1 MLCELVQRQGGLAR
15 ANRPEGAPLDRRS
28 FLMCALASGVA
39 LGELGTPAV
48 ASPSSLSS
56 LSGQQA
62 QSDAQFVVEAKFY
75 DKLENKKIKCKL
87 CPRECN
93 VGDKERGYCGV
104 RENRG
109 GVYYTLVHSRVCA
122 AHIDPIE
129 KKPLFHYLPG
139 TVAFSIATAGCNVN
153 CKFCQNW
160 DISQSRPEQIPA
172 DYVPPQRIAALAR
185 QNNCPTIAYTYS
197 EPVVFSEFLMDT
209 ADAGHEA
216 GVRSIVVSN
225 GYIQQDALKQAYGK
239 MDAVKIDLKSFTESY
254 YEKVVTGQLKPVL
267 DTLVTLRKM
276 GKWTE
281 IVYLVVP
288 TLNDSDTEFRGLAQ
302 WVKANLG
309 ADVPLHF
316 TQFHPEYLLKN
327 LPITPVPTLERAKA
341 IADAE
346 GLHYV
351 YIGNVPG
358 HPAQNTY
365 CPQCRK
371 MLVERLGFTA
381 SGLLIRKDGTC
392 PFCRHQIPGIWHV

>member
-1 MLCELVQRQGGLAR
+1 MTEMRGGR
-15 ANRPEGAPLDRRS
+15 RPSS
-28 FLMCALASGVA
+28 FECCL
-39 LGELGTPAV
+39 TPAV
-48 ASPSSLSS
+48 AVNPPADPRTSAQLSTPATASPSALASS
-56 LSGQQA
+56 SSPQTQ
-62 QSDAQFVVEAKFY
+62 DDEQFDVEARFY
-75 DKLENKKIKCKL
+75 EKLLNHKIRCKL

-109 GVYYTLVHSRVCA
+109 GVFYTLVHSRVCA
-122 AHIDPIE
+122 SHFDPIE

-160 DISQSRPEQIPA
+160 NISQSRPEQIPA
-172 DYVPPQRIAALAR
+172 EYLPPRRIAAIAR

-239 MDAVKIDLKSFTESY
+239 MDAVKIDLKSFSDSFY
-254 YEKVVTGQLKPVL
+254 SKIVTGQLKPVL
-267 DTLVTLRKM
+267 ETLVTLLKM
-276 GKWTE
+276 DKWTE
-281 IVYLVVP
+281 IVYLVIP
-288 TLNDSDTEFRGLAQ
+288 TLNDSETEFRGLAQ
-302 WVKANLG
+302 WIMANLG
-309 ADVPLHF
+309 PDVPLHF

-327 LPITPVPTLERAKA
+327 MPVTPVPTLERAKA

-371 MLVERLGFTA
+371 LLVERAGLTA
-381 SGLLIRKDGTC
+381 NRLLIGKDGSC
-392 PFCRHQIPGIWHV
+392 PYCRHLIHGIWHA